1 MVLAYDSFKQ
11 KAVTF
16 ETENGDTCTL
26 RPVSLKTSGPQ
37 QGHPGPQASGSFIG
51 NRLNHALQL
60 LQPGPAP
67 CRE

>member
-1 MVLAYDSFKQ
+1 MLFAYDSFQQ
-11 KAVTF
+11 KAVSF

-26 RPVSLKTSGPQ
+26 RPVSHTGPQ

-51 NRLNHALQL
+51 NRLCHALQL
-60 LQPGPAP
+60 LRPGLAP